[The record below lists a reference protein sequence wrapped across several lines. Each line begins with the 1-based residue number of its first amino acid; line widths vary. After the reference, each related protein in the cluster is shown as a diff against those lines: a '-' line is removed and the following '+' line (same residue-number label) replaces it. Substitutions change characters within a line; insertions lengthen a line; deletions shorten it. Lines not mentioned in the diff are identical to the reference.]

1 MGSEKNINSY
11 LAVFFGVLVLGLLV
25 HQDRTFAGSALGHG
39 LGIAGG
45 ILILMTLIYPFR
57 KRILKKKG
65 KQNPINSHIT
75 YGVAGAS
82 LAVIHSAHKL
92 ESLIGILIFLSLVTV
107 ILSGIVGRYLFKTV
121 NRSLK
126 QQKRDNKLLQNRIE
140 NRQKELRNALNAD
153 EASGAWQEADLPEM
167 TDDWGRWL
175 EEIHALAETE
185 YNMKFF
191 DRLKALFTKW
201 LRIHYAISALLFALV
216 IVHVITTLY
225 YGLRWLQ

>member
-153 EASGAWQEADLPEM
+153 ETSGAWQEADLPEM

-175 EEIHALAETE
+175 GEIHALAETE